1 MFARE
6 DSTDSLMYL
15 WPITTKFSDWLILT
29 GQKEMKN
36 HPDEARHR
44 CVAIFPVAVADR
56 VFLISNPHMR
66 SASRVRGNPNEKNE
80 KQKKKIWRK
89 TENTSPKSKN
99 KNANT
104 L

>member
-1 MFARE
+1 
-6 DSTDSLMYL
+6 
-15 WPITTKFSDWLILT
+15 
-29 GQKEMKN
+29 MKN

-80 KQKKKIWRK
+80 KQKKKNMKKNRK
-89 TENTSPKSKN
+89 HKSEKQ
-99 KNANT
+99 KQKCKYT
-104 L
+104 LVLST